1 MDNTTVLQVATAQSG
16 LSKFFRSQRH
26 CLKGFWRCKE
36 LREPSDVCL
45 MCQSSGFRARRNLSE
60 RATAQVAKHVLL
72 SNELSSF
79 LMASSHEL

>member
-1 MDNTTVLQVATAQSG
+1 MSADFLSCWCGLYGGTMDTTVLQVATAPSG

-45 MCQSSGFRARRNLSE
+45 MCQS
-60 RATAQVAKHVLL
+60 V
-72 SNELSSF
+72 
-79 LMASSHEL
+79 